1 MKKVQKKSVNKA
13 PTKSLSF
20 KLVEHKHTGK
30 LIHHR
35 HTSHI
40 ALVAMLLFVGILLG
54 VSRNSSYAAQQSQTG
69 SVTIGVTVF
78 GPPPTEG
85 ATIITPVDGES
96 FVDPTLIDVDGTCE
110 ADSYVVISND
120 GIMAGSTVCTSAGIF
135 ALQIQLPE
143 GTHVLTALNYDNVN
157 QPGPVTPA
165 VRVTIVIT
173 PAAEEPPVSELPT
186 PAETVDPVV
195 PLNPTIIPGVT
206 PEQAPSAPNAPI
218 VTDPSCKT
226 FAAQPAAASKEPRVA
241 VVCMPRIIK
250 PNTTLTIGVFVWG
263 GTPPYALSME
273 SDGNSKD
280 ALRSLNS
287 GGYITID
294 TMFKKAGSYTLKF
307 NLRDSRQQ
315 SAYVEVGLVVEGE
328 VPPSFIGGITNDI
341 LRKSWFET
349 PVPLYIVAVI
359 VVLGFWAGD
368 IFDRRFGAK
377 PSGRARKLA

>member
-1 MKKVQKKSVNKA
+1 
-13 PTKSLSF
+13 
-20 KLVEHKHTGK
+20 
-30 LIHHR
+30 
-35 HTSHI
+35 
-40 ALVAMLLFVGILLG
+40 
-54 VSRNSSYAAQQSQTG
+54 
-69 SVTIGVTVF
+69 
-78 GPPPTEG
+78 
-85 ATIITPVDGES
+85 
-96 FVDPTLIDVDGTCE
+96 
-110 ADSYVVISND
+110 
-120 GIMAGSTVCTSAGIF
+120 
-135 ALQIQLPE
+135 
-143 GTHVLTALNYDNVN
+143 
-157 QPGPVTPA
+157 
-165 VRVTIVIT
+165 
-173 PAAEEPPVSELPT
+173 
-186 PAETVDPVV
+186 
-195 PLNPTIIPGVT
+195 
-206 PEQAPSAPNAPI
+206 
-218 VTDPSCKT
+218 
-226 FAAQPAAASKEPRVA
+226 
-241 VVCMPRIIK
+241 
-250 PNTTLTIGVFVWG
+250 VWG